1 VLLPI
6 EPESPQHAMALVMRA
21 HAQLRLGDFGSAV
34 ETLAEAEER
43 YPDQPEARIARI
55 GALLNERHFDE
66 ARQALDEARAAL
78 DNPDAEEVL
87 RGFEIQLHLAQFQ
100 DDPDAALAALRAL
113 ADADPYDPRIWQAL
127 TQGMIQAGRSEEAL
141 SLLTDAIEEDPGRLF
156 LYSPLA
162 SLLRASG
169 RGDEARDALRALV
182 ERSPSPTAFLGLAQH
197 HALEATDPDATRATL
212 EEGLAA
218 FPDDPQLLRALAE
231 TELSYADPGEPH
243 PAVDHYRALFPEDP
257 SSEYLLARLELA
269 RGDADAAAERLTQVM
284 PLLDQA
290 FTQYWLGRAL
300 EATGDDDGAERRY
313 QRASQTRSVRCAST
327 SKSIPS
333 LPTPLAASKWSRW
346 LWRWG
351 SQQSSER
358 AVRFADSTRMPRFLQ
373 ISMLLRT
380 MLKRRHSVLT
390 STMEYPSQIA
400 WTQPSWRCSERPG
413 AGVRGALRSRA

>member
-1 VLLPI
+1 MLRPMLPSPRAPLVILLLILPTFLLLACPSDEHRAEKAREGAIQALSRGDRAAALREIEALRAVQPDTPEGAQEVALLLVQAGEAPQALRSLEEALQKWPASDPLRLALADVALLVSDSRTALAVLLPI

-231 TELSYADPGEPH
+231 TELSYADPI
-243 PAVDHYRALFPEDP
+243 DP
-257 SSEYLLARLELA
+257 STCGACLISLLAKNS
-269 RGDADAAAERLTQVM
+269 
-284 PLLDQA
+284 
-290 FTQYWLGRAL
+290 AL
-300 EATGDDDGAERRY
+300 SRDTTYAY
-313 QRASQTRSVRCAST
+313 
-327 SKSIPS
+327 KSPEPKI
-333 LPTPLAASKWSRW
+333 L
-346 LWRWG
+346 
-351 SQQSSER
+351 
-358 AVRFADSTRMPRFLQ
+358 F
-373 ISMLLRT
+373 
-380 MLKRRHSVLT
+380 
-390 STMEYPSQIA
+390 
-400 WTQPSWRCSERPG
+400 
-413 AGVRGALRSRA
+413 